1 MGGALSGIGAPSTTV
16 CQGANQCEN
25 AISLAAAEPHEASD
39 CLFMLGR
46 TLVLEYASSRE
57 EAEAKNDVA
66 GGARVTP
73 DP

>member
-1 MGGALSGIGAPSTTV
+1 MGGALSGIGAPSTAV

-46 TLVLEYASSRE
+46 TLVSEYASSRE
-57 EAEAKNDVA
+57 EASHEAKTTSRGRLSDA
-66 GGARVTP
+66 
-73 DP
+73 